1 MSANPRRAPI
11 PLQPLD
17 LYLPGEDE
25 LPYDFGPQ
33 METSLHR
40 SGMNELIDS
49 LADWLADQGVTD
61 TFVGGNL
68 ALYFSADQLIKNDF
82 VGPDVFVA
90 RPTSTHP
97 RKSWVVWRENIAPC
111 VVIEML
117 SESTEKSDRT
127 KKMKIYAQTLKVSE
141 YYHFDPVDGRL
152 EGYRLSQ
159 RAPAYVVIPP
169 DPASEDPIVDCEQ
182 LQLRLGVR
190 WDDSP
195 HGEIPHLRWMTPS
208 GAWVPTPA
216 ERARQE
222 HQQKLEERQ
231 RADAE
236 MQRAEFAE
244 ARVARL
250 AAKQRADA
258 EKQRADAADARTARL
273 AAQLRALGIDPEG

>member
-141 YYHFDPVDGRL
+141 YYLFDPVDGRL

-222 HQQKLEERQ
+222 RQ

-258 EKQRADAADARTARL
+258 EKQRAEAAEARAARL

>member
-90 RPTSTHP
+90 RPTSTRP
-97 RKSWVVWRENIAPC
+97 RKSWVVWQENITPC
-111 VVIEML
+111 VVIELL
-117 SESTEKSDRT
+117 SEVTEKTDRT
-127 KKMKIYAQTLKVSE
+127 EKMKIYAQTLKVGE
-141 YYHFDPVDGRL
+141 YYLFDPVDGRL

-222 HQQKLEERQ
+222 RQ
-231 RADAE
+231 RADA
-236 MQRAEFAE
+236 AE
-244 ARVARL
+244 ARA
-250 AAKQRADA
+250 
-258 EKQRADAADARTARL
+258 ARL

>member
-90 RPTSTHP
+90 RPTSTRP
-97 RKSWVVWRENIAPC
+97 RKSWVVWQENITPC
-111 VVIEML
+111 VVIELL
-117 SESTEKSDRT
+117 SEVTEKTDRT
-127 KKMKIYAQTLKVSE
+127 EKMKIYAQTLKVGE
-141 YYHFDPVDGRL
+141 YYLFDPVDGRL

-236 MQRAEFAE
+236 KQRAEAAE
-244 ARVARL
+244 ARA
-250 AAKQRADA
+250 
-258 EKQRADAADARTARL
+258 ARL

>member
-90 RPTSTHP
+90 RPTSTRP
-97 RKSWVVWRENIAPC
+97 RKSWVVWQENITPC
-111 VVIEML
+111 VVIELL
-117 SESTEKSDRT
+117 SEVTEKTDRT
-127 KKMKIYAQTLKVSE
+127 EKMKIYAQTLKVGE
-141 YYHFDPVDGRL
+141 YYLFDPVDGRL

-222 HQQKLEERQ
+222 RQ

-258 EKQRADAADARTARL
+258 EKQRAEAAEARAARL

>member
-33 METSLHR
+33 METTLHR

-90 RPTSTHP
+90 RPTSTRP
-97 RKSWVVWRENIAPC
+97 RKSWVVWQENITPC
-111 VVIEML
+111 VVIELL
-117 SESTEKSDRT
+117 SEVTEETDRT
-127 KKMKIYAQTLKVSE
+127 EKMKIYAQTLKVSE
-141 YYHFDPVDGRL
+141 YYLFDPVDGRL

-222 HQQKLEERQ
+222 RQ
-231 RADAE
+231 RAEAE

-250 AAKQRADA
+250 AAKLRADA
-258 EKQRADAADARTARL
+258 EKQRADAAEARAARL

>member
-90 RPTSTHP
+90 RPTSTRP
-97 RKSWVVWRENIAPC
+97 RKSWVVWQENITPC
-111 VVIEML
+111 VVIELL
-117 SESTEKSDRT
+117 SEVTEKTDRT
-127 KKMKIYAQTLKVSE
+127 EKMKIYAQTLKVGE
-141 YYHFDPVDGRL
+141 YYLFDPVDGRL

-195 HGEIPHLRWMTPS
+195 HGELPHLRWMTPS

-222 HQQKLEERQ
+222 HQ

-258 EKQRADAADARTARL
+258 EKQRADAAEARAARL

>member
-1 MSANPRRAPI
+1 MSAKPRRAPI

-90 RPTSTHP
+90 RPTSTRP
-97 RKSWVVWRENIAPC
+97 RKSWVVWQENITPC
-111 VVIEML
+111 VVIELL
-117 SESTEKSDRT
+117 SEVTEKTDRT
-127 KKMKIYAQTLKVSE
+127 EKMKIYAQTLKVGE
-141 YYHFDPVDGRL
+141 YYLFDPVDGRL

-222 HQQKLEERQ
+222 RQ

-258 EKQRADAADARTARL
+258 EKQRAEAAEARAARL

>member
-1 MSANPRRAPI
+1 
-11 PLQPLD
+11 
-17 LYLPGEDE
+17 
-25 LPYDFGPQ
+25 
-33 METSLHR
+33 
-40 SGMNELIDS
+40 
-49 LADWLADQGVTD
+49 
-61 TFVGGNL
+61 
-68 ALYFSADQLIKNDF
+68 
-82 VGPDVFVA
+82 
-90 RPTSTHP
+90 
-97 RKSWVVWRENIAPC
+97 
-111 VVIEML
+111 
-117 SESTEKSDRT
+117 
-127 KKMKIYAQTLKVSE
+127 
-141 YYHFDPVDGRL
+141 
-152 EGYRLSQ
+152 
-159 RAPAYVVIPP
+159 VIPP

-195 HGEIPHLRWMTPS
+195 HGELPHLRWMTPS

-222 HQQKLEERQ
+222 HQ

-258 EKQRADAADARTARL
+258 EKQRADAAEARAARL